1 MERISEG
8 DLTEKEIF
16 EIYTKNYKP
25 ELEYH
30 EIFTK
35 CISHVYTQK
44 KKTNSSM
51 LSKIFF
57 GFEKIVSNPN
67 KLQIPEMGLKVDCE
81 VYLTKVLSND
91 YRDNKT
97 NEKNP
102 MNEKINELKQKIQNL
117 NERYDNLAVQS
128 LLQRNEN
135 KIKKSSEKNKD
146 ITINKSSKI
155 ITTGGKRIITGGS
168 SSSSSSTTSSTTVIN
183 GGSSSSSS
191 TSSTTIDINSLP
203 TYTTTDGEVDISSFN
218 RIISQMKVLLQASS
232 EKYSSL
238 EIQHE
243 KTLKE
248 LVSIKAEFNSGKDKE
263 CDCDK
268 NLKTCQY
275 TLIQKNNEITRL
287 ENIIIELKTKITL
300 CQNNPPTGNCDK
312 LKEELKN

>member
-1 MERISEG
+1 MGNLFLKKMKFITFDISAKTNLLILLIVSCIMLSGISCVNLNQNNQSIPNILDRISAG
-8 DLTEKEIF
+8 DLSEKDIS

-30 EIFTK
+30 EIFQK
-35 CISHVYTQK
+35 CISHLYTQK
-44 KKTNSSM
+44 KKTNSSI

-81 VYLTKVLSND
+81 VYLTKILSND

-117 NERYDNLAVQS
+117 NDRYDNLAIQS
-128 LLQRNEN
+128 LLQRSEN
-135 KIKKSSEKNKD
+135 K
-146 ITINKSSKI
+146 INKSSGKNNDIKI
-155 ITTGGKRIITGGS
+155 EKSSKTITKGGKRIISGG
-168 SSSSSSTTSSTTVIN
+168 SSSSSTTSSTTVIN
-183 GGSSSSSS
+183 GGSSTSSS

-238 EIQHE
+238 EVQHE

-248 LVSIKAEFNSGKDKE
+248 LVSIKAEFNAGKDK
-263 CDCDK
+263 K
-268 NLKTCQY
+268 K
-275 TLIQKNNEITRL
+275 K
-287 ENIIIELKTKITL
+287 KK
-300 CQNNPPTGNCDK
+300 K
-312 LKEELKN
+312 S